1 MKKEP
6 IVFIEHILECIELI
20 EEYTRE
26 VTKEEFFKSKQLQD
40 SVIRRIEVIGEATK
54 NISQEIKDK
63 YYQIP
68 WKRISSMRDIL
79 IHEYWGIDLNLTW
92 NVATQEIQNFK
103 KSILEIKK
111 DLEVKDD

>member
-1 MKKEP
+1 
-6 IVFIEHILECIELI
+6 
-20 EEYTRE
+20 
-26 VTKEEFFKSKQLQD
+26 
-40 SVIRRIEVIGEATK
+40 
-54 NISQEIKDK
+54 
-63 YYQIP
+63 
-68 WKRISSMRDIL
+68 MRDIL